1 MPTYDYRCN
10 HCGRSFTLYYKSY
23 KDYDT
28 AQPLCAHCQSAD
40 VARRI
45 SRVAIP
51 KQGRDLSGLSSNE
64 MKNVLDGGDS
74 REIGQM
80 FQQVAATT
88 GTDPGTAYRE
98 AADRLTKGESIQ
110 SVERDLSSRGTT
122 SE

>member
-1 MPTYDYRCN
+1 MPIYDYRCN
-10 HCGRSFTLYYKSY
+10 QCGRNFNLYYKSY

-28 AQPLCAHCQSAD
+28 AQPLCTHCQSTD

-45 SRVAIP
+45 NRVAIP
-51 KQGRDLSGLSSNE
+51 KQGRDMSTLSANE
-64 MKNVLDGGDS
+64 MKTVLDVGDS

-88 GTDPGTAYRE
+88 GTDPGAAYRE

-110 SVERDLSSRGTT
+110 SVERDLSSRGN
-122 SE
+122 SD